1 MKRIYLSGPMAG
13 VEAHNFPAFD
23 AAEKTIAQMGGAV
36 AVSPANLSRKVC
48 AEAALDVRTL
58 SPEEAERM
66 RAAFMAVDLS
76 ALCGCDAIY
85 MLPGWKSS
93 AGAKIEHALAEYL
106 GLEVIACI

>member
-1 MKRIYLSGPMAG
+1 MKRIYLAGPMAG

-23 AAEKTIAQMGGAV
+23 AAEKRIAAMGME

-58 SPEEAERM
+58 SIEEAERM
-66 RAAFMAVDLS
+66 MPAFMAVDLS
-76 ALCGCDAIY
+76 ALCTCDAIY
-85 MLPGWKSS
+85 MLPGWESS

-106 GLEVIACI
+106 GLEVLVLL